1 MTASEYNQCVNDIA
15 DGLYRFAFKSISDG
29 EVAKD
34 VVQQAFLT
42 LWENCGKVAIEKAK
56 SYLFTV
62 AYRRCMD
69 EFRSRKDYVGADLV
83 SGHLAAP
90 DHPPPDL
97 KAVLQK
103 ALSKLTAQ
111 NRMLVLLKDY
121 EGYSYEEIATLT
133 GLNAAQVRVY
143 LHRSRK
149 QLKDYLVSVRHLI

>member
-15 DGLYRFAFKSISDG
+15 DGLYRFAYKSISDE

-42 LWENCGKVAIEKAK
+42 LWENYGKVTVVKAK

-69 EFRSRKDYVGADLV
+69 EFRGRKDHVRPDLV
-83 SGHLAAP
+83 IEHLAAP
-90 DHPPPDL
+90 DRTPPDL
-97 KAVLQK
+97 KTVLQK

-133 GLNAAQVRVY
+133 GLNAAQVKVY
-143 LHRSRK
+143 LHRARK

>member
-1 MTASEYNQCVNDIA
+1 MTVSEYNQCVHDIA
-15 DGLYRFAFKSISDG
+15 DGLYRFAYKTVSDD
-29 EVAKD
+29 ELAKD
-34 VVQQAFLT
+34 MVQQAFLT
-42 LWENCGKVAIEKAK
+42 LWENCGKVPAGKAK

-69 EFRSRKDYVGADLV
+69 EFRSQKNFVAPEIV
-83 SGHLAAP
+83 SEHLADRNHA
-90 DHPPPDL
+90 PPDL

-121 EGYSYEEIATLT
+121 EGYSYDEIATLT

-149 QLKDYLVSVRHLI
+149 QLKDYLVSVGHLL

>member
-1 MTASEYNQCVNDIA
+1 
-15 DGLYRFAFKSISDG
+15 YRFAYKTVSD
-29 EVAKD
+29 EELAKD
-34 VVQQAFLT
+34 VVQQAFMT
-42 LWENCGKVAIEKAK
+42 LWENYGKVSAGKAK

-69 EFRSRKDYVGADLV
+69 EFRRQRDFVMPESV
-83 SGHLAAP
+83 SGNLAIGNHA
-90 DHPPPDL
+90 PPDL

-103 ALSKLTAQ
+103 ALSRLTAQ

-121 EGYSYEEIATLT
+121 EGYSYDEIATLT

-149 QLKDYLVSVRHLI
+149 QLKDYL